1 MWDHDFLKQ
10 KEFDATIQESARRW
24 LSWMAPQVFW

>member
-1 MWDHDFLKQ
+1 MWDHDLLKQ

-24 LSWMAPQVFW
+24 LSW